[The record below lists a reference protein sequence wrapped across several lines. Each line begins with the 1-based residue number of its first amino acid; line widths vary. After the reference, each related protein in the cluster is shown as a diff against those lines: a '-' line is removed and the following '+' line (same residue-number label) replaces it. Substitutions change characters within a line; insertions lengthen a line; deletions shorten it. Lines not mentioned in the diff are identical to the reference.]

1 MRCLIFIITTKRT
14 LCKLLGKFIRRLGLK
29 AKEPSH
35 TSNPMRE
42 AVLFFSPCAIIGKA
56 ITTGGFFL
64 HFQRVFS
71 LCILAF
77 LLLSA
82 KAGAA
87 ENIQITAASA
97 ILIEASTGRVL
108 YEKAADVPRFP
119 ASTTKMMTC
128 VLAIEEGDL
137 SSILTVSRTAAE
149 TEDTEVGAGDRFV
162 LAELVAE
169 MMLRSDN
176 GAAVA
181 IAEDLAGSVGSFAAH
196 MNEKAKAIGAKDTHF
211 VNPNGLPNPAHVST
225 AHDIARIAAYGMKNP
240 KFRSFV
246 GAKEREITWVTP
258 EKKRALMANTN
269 RLLSTYEGATGI
281 KTGYTNAAGGC
292 LAASARRG
300 GVELIAVVLGAADEE
315 ARFTDAAKLLDMG
328 FRRVKAAPAYT
339 KTDLARRVWVK
350 GGKEGRLTVYPTED
364 LRLPLVDGEAE
375 ENYRLTY
382 DLPRVIAAGVKE
394 GDRVG
399 DLVVSHG
406 GKELTRIPLRA
417 EKSVGR
423 GLSIEGL
430 WAYVLGLFA

>member
-1 MRCLIFIITTKRT
+1 MHLLILIITTKRT
-14 LCKLLGKFIRRLGLK
+14 LCKLPGKFVRRTDFK

-35 TSNPMRE
+35 ASNPLHE

-64 HFQRVFS
+64 HFQRILS
-71 LCILAF
+71 LCVLF
-77 LLLSA
+77 LLLLTA
-82 KAGAA
+82 RAGAE

-176 GAAVA
+176 GASVA

-246 GAKEREITWVTP
+246 GTKEREITWVTP

-300 GVELIAVVLGAADEE
+300 GVELIAVVLGAADEN
-315 ARFTDAAKLLDMG
+315 ARFSDAAKLLDMG

-339 KTDLARRVWVK
+339 KTDLAREVWVK
-350 GGKEGRLTVYPTED
+350 GGKEGRLAVYPAED

-406 GKELTRIPLRA
+406 GKELTRIPLLA